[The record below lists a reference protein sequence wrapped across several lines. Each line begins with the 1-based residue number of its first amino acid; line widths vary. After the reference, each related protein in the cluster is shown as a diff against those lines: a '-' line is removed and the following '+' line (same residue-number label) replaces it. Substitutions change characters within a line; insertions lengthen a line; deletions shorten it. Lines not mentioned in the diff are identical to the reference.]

1 MKLLHKTLAGIA
13 AISLGAV
20 GFSLPASADTT
31 PEPPA
36 SATGGIDLDKSEGA
50 RGSIAVVP
58 DTQFYS
64 RYGEGQNDMYT
75 KNFPDLP
82 NPYDS
87 QMQWIIDHQKDYH
100 LAITQHLGD
109 VVDQVTV
116 DGQWDLASKSQK
128 KLEDAGVPY
137 AIIPGNHDCH
147 DCVPQWQGKPSDL
160 FSSYQRNFPVSRQA
174 KSATFQEA
182 SPSGL
187 SNFHEFTVA
196 GVKMGSVNLPWHADD
211 AEIAWAGK
219 ILDANPKLPTV
230 ITSHQ
235 IINVDSAGNP
245 LATDFGDKLWD
256 KIIRNHPQIFL
267 TINGHHHGSTNR
279 VLKNDA
285 GLDVFEQL
293 VDFQGAY
300 QGGNGKMSMF
310 EFDFTHNQLS
320 LTSFSPWVVQKPQKQ
335 VTPFDHAIDKSVGAT
350 YTVPIDFKKRFE
362 AFGAEFTPEGSVASS
377 TSKLRSWLNANFT
390 PAETI
395 AKPAPTSSTDYPKV
409 DGTLAHWRP
418 AKQDGKLA
426 LKDLSGNGNDMALAG
441 PADLVTLSQDA
452 PTDSAENSSL
462 AFSPEGKGQFAH
474 FATSKDAPLNK
485 AALKDGYTFETFIK
499 IDKNYS
505 EANHW
510 MAFVTREGK
519 RSDIKNFGEDSDI
532 EEPPLAGAISSLKEV
547 QWAFADAE
555 DVSLGHSN
563 WSCEIPVGQWHHI
576 AVVDDPKI
584 DAVTM
589 YVDGAPALRATN
601 GAHGLNP
608 VNAGAWLIGGSIYDG
623 KLNTGFYGNIGETR
637 IVDHALSSEQWLTAR
652 SADKPAPTTDKPAT
666 DKPATDKPAT
676 DKPGTETPTAE
687 GSSQKH
693 QSASGANRTVPS
705 HLSHTGVNLAATL
718 ATVAAVVLVGGT
730 LMFLRRRED

>member
-174 KSATFQEA
+174 KSSTFQEA

-395 AKPAPTSSTDYPKV
+395 AKPAPTSSTD
-409 DGTLAHWRP
+409 
-418 AKQDGKLA
+418 
-426 LKDLSGNGNDMALAG
+426 
-441 PADLVTLSQDA
+441 
-452 PTDSAENSSL
+452 
-462 AFSPEGKGQFAH
+462 
-474 FATSKDAPLNK
+474 
-485 AALKDGYTFETFIK
+485 
-499 IDKNYS
+499 
-505 EANHW
+505 
-510 MAFVTREGK
+510 
-519 RSDIKNFGEDSDI
+519 
-532 EEPPLAGAISSLKEV
+532 
-547 QWAFADAE
+547 
-555 DVSLGHSN
+555 
-563 WSCEIPVGQWHHI
+563 
-576 AVVDDPKI
+576 
-584 DAVTM
+584 
-589 YVDGAPALRATN
+589 
-601 GAHGLNP
+601 
-608 VNAGAWLIGGSIYDG
+608 
-623 KLNTGFYGNIGETR
+623 
-637 IVDHALSSEQWLTAR
+637 
-652 SADKPAPTTDKPAT
+652 
-666 DKPATDKPAT
+666 
-676 DKPGTETPTAE
+676 
-687 GSSQKH
+687 
-693 QSASGANRTVPS
+693 
-705 HLSHTGVNLAATL
+705 
-718 ATVAAVVLVGGT
+718 
-730 LMFLRRRED
+730 